1 MVNSMKKCLSV
12 LIMLAIL
19 ANLGI
24 ACLSASAEE
33 PELLGS
39 LSSLL
44 EPQEGSD
51 YLFYSQ
57 LNNSMGDNRLVY
69 DENHIYF
76 CWGNSLYCAEYN
88 GDDFWELTDTLR
100 NNTSIALSSDK
111 IFFDS
116 AVSGSDYFASIK
128 KDGSE
133 IPIKIISFASLD
145 QKLYAKYTYWS
156 ASFYRIV
163 APYDDVGNLYLLC
176 RLSECFKGVSG
187 YDNRN
192 WAEMEGI
199 IKYNSIDNTFESIAS
214 WQNTY
219 YEYSNH
225 ALIKNSS
232 LQASWIQANFA
243 LYDSAKLDGIR
254 YKDRVTGNTNVI
266 SNTNPKS
273 MIVWNDK
280 VYFIERDTNKLYR
293 MSNVGSQKKKLFENV
308 KYFVINE
315 NGLIFYT
322 TEEGLFAADQD
333 GKNSMLITD
342 AVTGRF
348 YLLGDWIYWFGD
360 TLNRL
365 NCHTGEIEIVFDPA
379 WL

>member
-1 MVNSMKKCLSV
+1 MKKCLSV
-12 LIMLAIL
+12 LLMLAL
-19 ANLGI
+19 MANLGI

-39 LSSLL
+39 LSALL

-69 DENHIYF
+69 DENYIYF
-76 CWGNSLYCAEYN
+76 RWDTSLYCAEYN

-100 NNTSIALSSDK
+100 KDGTSIAVSGDK
-111 IFFDS
+111 IYFNS
-116 AVSGSDYFASIK
+116 TAGNNLYFASIK

-133 IPIKIISFASLD
+133 MPVRIISFNDLD
-145 QKLYAKYTYWS
+145 KKMHGNYDPYSVL
-156 ASFYRIV
+156 FYRIV
-163 APYDDVGNLYLLC
+163 APYDDLGNLYCLC
-176 RLSECFKGVSG
+176 RLSERRWDSWGGWSKDWS
-187 YDNRN
+187 
-192 WAEMEGI
+192 EMEGI
-199 IKYNSIDNTFESIAS
+199 VKYNSVEGSFERIAS
-214 WQNTY
+214 WKNTY
-219 YEYSNH
+219 NEKSDKTLLKNA
-225 ALIKNSS
+225 AL
-232 LQASWIQANFA
+232 QTPWIQAGKMF
-243 LYDSAKLDGIR
+243 YDSAKLDGIR
-254 YKDRVTGNTNVI
+254 YRDAASGNTTVI

-273 MIVWNDK
+273 MIVLNDK

-293 MSNVGSQKKKLFENV
+293 MSDVGSQKKKLLENV
-308 KYFVINE
+308 NSFVV
-315 NGLIFYT
+315 NGKGLMFYT

-333 GKNSMLITD
+333 GKNSMLITN
-342 AVTGRF
+342 AITERF

-365 NCHTGEIEIVFDPA
+365 NCHTGETEIVFDPA